1 MLSRMN
7 FRFVIPFLIIL
18 PMAFAGCSP
27 LTGLVQSDLVFE
39 SDRETNDN
47 ISLIFGK
54 ARLQEKKG
62 LLAEAREAYQRILE
76 SDPGHVPSLH
86 RLGVIAAQFDQ
97 IDVAME
103 YLNRAAGIAKPSQD
117 LLGDLSYVQF
127 LAGDLEGAEATCLE
141 ALKFD
146 PANHRITN
154 NLGMALGYQGRISE
168 SLDVFRRVTSEAE
181 ALNNVGFILSQTN
194 QPEEAKSYFQRAL
207 DLDPNLKQSANGLVE
222 IFQFQ
227 RAEQ

>member
-1 MLSRMN
+1 MN
-7 FRFVIPFLIIL
+7 FRRSIQFFAISFL
-18 PMAFAGCSP
+18 ACAGCAP
-27 LTGLVQSDLVFE
+27 LTGLVQSDVVVSVDRDA
-39 SDRETNDN
+39 SD
-47 ISLIFGK
+47 SVKLMFGK

-62 LLAEAREAYQRILE
+62 LLADAREAYQKILE
-76 SDPGHVPSLH
+76 IHPEHAPSLH

-97 IDVAME
+97 IEQAMD
-103 YLNRAAGIAKPSQD
+103 YLNQASLHADPGQD

-127 LAGDLEGAEATCLE
+127 LAGDLPGAEATCLE

-146 PANHRITN
+146 PTNHRITN
-154 NLGMALGYQGRISE
+154 NLAMAVGYQRRTAE
-168 SLDVFRRVTSEAE
+168 SLDIFRRVASEAE

-207 DLDPNLKQSANGLVE
+207 DIDPNLKQSANGLVE

-227 RAEQ
+227 QAGQ